1 MTRLF
6 KVLRKAVR
14 DRAAERAEIEP
25 LPAGVPSVRP
35 MTGARTGSPA
45 AQSATGVRIDGKTCL
60 VTGANSGLGKAVA
73 IDLARRGGHVLM
85 ACRSGH
91 PDAGEEVRAAS
102 GSDRVEMLRVDLS
115 DMRSVH
121 QLCDE
126 LHDRETTIDIAVLNA
141 GVVPRRARRTP
152 QGFETMFAVHFLA
165 NRVLVDRWL
174 KDGTVRPAARLED
187 APRLVLVSSDAHRSA
202 EPVDFDRFGA
212 FVDYGVR
219 DGIKHYGASKLVVC
233 TYATELSRRLNR
245 EGEGHVVVHS
255 LCPGPVD
262 TAIARDAP
270 WFLKPL
276 VVPMMKLFFLTPEK
290 AARPVSYL
298 CCAADAGRRSGIYLH
313 MLREKRPSRP
323 ATDPANGARLWEAS
337 EVLLETQA
345 PPGAHGTGRPLGAPA
360 PSPASGAKRRL

>member
-14 DRAAERAEIEP
+14 DRAAEPAEIEP
-25 LPAGVPSVRP
+25 LPDPVPSVLP
-35 MTGARTGSPA
+35 TTGARTGSLA
-45 AQSATGVRIDGKTCL
+45 APSATGVRIDGKTCL
-60 VTGANSGLGKAVA
+60 VTGSNSGLGKAVA

-102 GSDRVEMLRVDLS
+102 GSDRIEMLRVDLS

-126 LHDRETTIDIAVLNA
+126 LHDRETKIDIAVLNA

-174 KDGTVRPAARLED
+174 KDGTVRPSARIEN
-187 APRLVLVSSDAHRSA
+187 APRIVLVSSDAHRSA
-202 EPVDFDRFGA
+202 EPIDFDRFGA

-219 DGIKHYGASKLVVC
+219 DGIKHYGASKLVLC

-255 LCPGPVD
+255 LCPGPVN

-298 CCAADAGRRSGIYLH
+298 CCGDDAGRRSGIYLH
-313 MLREKRPSRP
+313 MLREKRPSRH

-337 EVLLETQA
+337 EVLLETLA
-345 PPGAHGTGRPLGAPA
+345 PPGAHETGRPLGAPA
-360 PSPASGAKRRL
+360 SSPASGAERRL

>member
-1 MTRLF
+1 MKRLF
-6 KVLRKAVR
+6 KVLRKAIR
-14 DRAAERAEIEP
+14 DRAAEPAEIEP
-25 LPAGVPSVRP
+25 PAGS
-35 MTGARTGSPA
+35 
-45 AQSATGVRIDGKTCL
+45 VRIDGKTCL
-60 VTGANSGLGKAVA
+60 VTGSNSGLGKAVA
-73 IDLARRGGHVLM
+73 VDLARRGGHVLM

-91 PDAGEEVRAAS
+91 PGAGEEVRAAS
-102 GSDRVEMLRVDLS
+102 GSDRVEMLRVDLC

-152 QGFETMFAVHFLA
+152 QGFELMFAVHFLA

-174 KDGTVRPAARLED
+174 KDGTVRPAARIED
-187 APRLVLVSSDAHRSA
+187 APRIVLVSSDAHRSA
-202 EPVDFDRFGA
+202 EPIDFDRFGA
-212 FVDYGVR
+212 FTDYGVR

-245 EGEGHVVVHS
+245 DGERHVAVHS
-255 LCPGPVD
+255 LCPGPVN

-276 VVPMMKLFFLTPEK
+276 VAPMMKLFFLTPEK

-298 CCAADAGRRSGIYLH
+298 CCAEDAGKRSGIYLH
-313 MLREKRPSRP
+313 MLREKRPSEH
-323 ATDPANGARLWEAS
+323 ATDPRDGARLWEAS
-337 EVLLETQA
+337 EVLLETQS
-345 PPGAHGTGRPLGAPA
+345 PPKPHASA